1 MSITSPSSPRLA
13 VIIPVY
19 KVEPYLR
26 QCIESVQRQTFTS
39 LRIILVDDGSPDSC
53 GAICEEYAREDDRIL
68 VLHKEN
74 GGLSSARNHGLEYIG
89 DCPYVTYL
97 DSDDWLE
104 LDTYERCIE
113 ALEREPDLDL
123 VGFGFEE
130 VYSDRISARDIQSH
144 SGRYTR
150 AEVLNRY
157 VSGLDIYVYPA
168 VWQRVY
174 RREVIEGL
182 RFVEGH
188 SMEDVC
194 YTFQVFWRCSAYR
207 ILPFSG
213 LHYRVERP
221 GAITEKIT
229 QKNGITLFEDLE
241 QLIKEGQHNP
251 SFAAYANAL
260 LVNYIWNYYMLHLHD
275 EEAYNLYTRLYKPFL
290 VRARKRRY
298 LNCFTKSR
306 YYRRHLLFLYF
317 TESFMRY
324 WRRRE
329 YRKGRL
335 KKHG

>member
-1 MSITSPSSPRLA
+1 MSITPSPSPRLA

-26 QCIESVQRQTFTS
+26 QCIESVQHQTFRA

-53 GAICEEYAREDDRIL
+53 GAICEEYARQDDRIL

-74 GGLSSARNHGLEYIG
+74 GGLSSARNHGLEHIG

-130 VYSDRISARDIQSH
+130 VYSDRISARDTQSH

-207 ILPFSG
+207 ILPFIG
-213 LHYRVERP
+213 LHYRVGRP

-229 QKNGITLFEDLE
+229 QKNALTLFEDLE
-241 QLIKEGQHNP
+241 HLILEGQHNCG
-251 SFAAYANAL
+251 FTDYGNTL
-260 LVNYIWNYYMLHLHD
+260 LVNYLWNYYMLHLHD

-298 LNCFTKSR
+298 LNCFTRLKH
-306 YYRRHLLFLYF
+306 YRRHLLFLHF
-317 TESFMRY
+317 TEAFMRY

-329 YRKGRL
+329 YRKGRIS
-335 KKHG
+335 KHR